1 MGAKEF
7 SWNAIDRQHEIEQ
20 EEAAAFETALIAEK
34 KRQAAAMRTNA
45 LTGHQQTL
53 SNLAESLAHRMSKPG
68 VTEHLVRAALAVGP
82 LGAGQMLLDLVG
94 KCIDDD
100 AETAALVEMER
111 TERAGGLDVAAMRAS
126 VEMSEFDVRVPA

>member
-7 SWNAIDRQHEIEQ
+7 SWNAIDRQHEDEQ
-20 EEAAAFETALIAEK
+20 RALELFDAALIEEM

-45 LTGHQQTL
+45 LTGHEQTL
-53 SNLAESLAHRMSKPG
+53 SDLAKSVRYHLGGESITETLIRTALISPLA
-68 VTEHLVRAALAVGP
+68 
-82 LGAGQMLLDLVG
+82 AGQMFQKMAE
-94 KCIDDD
+94 KCIEAD
-100 AETAALVEMER
+100 AETAGLVELER